1 MTAQLQHKTIAI
13 LANDGVNDYLLNI
26 TRHALE
32 AEGATVRL
40 IGLKPGKIIAAKHQH
55 IPLDYTIH
63 TVVAD
68 HFDALYIPGGRM
80 SVQSL
85 IKEKEVLDF
94 VCSFYTSGK
103 SIAVDDEGISVL
115 EKACLNENLSLRG
128 YQELKAN
135 GIFVH
140 TNAIPTVKHFIKA
153 IIDHSPR
160 RSHAHAED
168 QYWQIKNNPY
178 ALTA

>member
-1 MTAQLQHKTIAI
+1 MAAQLEHKTIAI
-13 LANDGVNDYLLNI
+13 LATDGVNDYLLNI

-32 AEGATVRL
+32 AEGATVRI
-40 IGLKPGKIIAAKHQH
+40 IGLKSGKIIAAKHQH
-55 IPLDYTIH
+55 IPLDYSIH
-63 TVVAD
+63 NVMAD
-68 HFDALYIPGGRM
+68 HFDALYIPGGRQ

-103 SIAVDDEGISVL
+103 SIAVDDEGISIL
-115 EKACLNENLSLRG
+115 EKACLNERLSLRG

-140 TNAIPTVKHFIKA
+140 THAIPTVKQFIKS
-153 IIDHSPR
+153 IIAHSPR
-160 RSHAHAED
+160 RSQVNPEE
-168 QYWQIKNNPY
+168 QYWQVKNDPY